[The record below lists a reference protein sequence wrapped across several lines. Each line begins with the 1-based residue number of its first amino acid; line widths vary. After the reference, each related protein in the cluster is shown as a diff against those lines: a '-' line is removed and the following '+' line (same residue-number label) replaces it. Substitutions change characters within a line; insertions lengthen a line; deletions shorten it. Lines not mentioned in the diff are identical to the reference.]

1 MEIIYFPEIEEQ
13 ISSLDQKDKSRII
26 KIIDF
31 FEEYG
36 FQLSRE
42 YLKKINKD
50 IWELRAGKYRLLFG
64 VVRQFGIVV
73 NIFYKKTQKTPIKEI
88 KLAISRIKQ
97 YEK

>member
-1 MEIIYFPEIEEQ
+1 MEIVYYPEIKEK
-13 ISSLDQKDKSRII
+13 IYCLDQKDKSRVI

-31 FEEYG
+31 FEKYG

-64 VVRQFGIVV
+64 VIRQFGIVV
-73 NIFYKKTQKTPIKEI
+73 DIFYKKTQKTPTKEI
-88 KLAISRIKQ
+88 KLAVSRIRQ